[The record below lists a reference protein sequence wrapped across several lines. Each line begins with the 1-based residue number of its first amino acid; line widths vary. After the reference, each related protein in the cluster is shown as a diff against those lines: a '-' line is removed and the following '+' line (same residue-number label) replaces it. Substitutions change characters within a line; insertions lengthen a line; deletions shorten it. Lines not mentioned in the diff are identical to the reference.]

1 MRELAYDWLLRLE
14 QAKRDPSPQ
23 GNPLRSSQTVMY
35 ADLPDNRMER
45 LEFGI
50 LWNLNGARIHQG
62 EQMPFVIGQMMI
74 EQRLFTIFAFYLEDW
89 KLEVI

>member
-23 GNPLRSSQTVMY
+23 GNPLCSSQTVMHSN
-35 ADLPDNRMER
+35 LSNNRMER

-50 LWNLNGARIHQG
+50 FWNLNCTRIHQG
-62 EQMPFVIGQMMI
+62 EQVPLVIGQDMI
-74 EQRLFTIFAFYLEDW
+74 EQRLFTIFAFYL
-89 KLEVI
+89 